1 MRILEVELV
10 GYLSFVLGNINYFK
24 YTPDQFYNVILGT
37 NGSGKSSLLR
47 ALCPVP
53 MSDKRFNKKGYRS
66 LKFEHRGH
74 LYIVTENF
82 KEGKT
87 YSFIKDGVELNHG
100 RLVSAQ
106 LALCVSELN
115 LTEDVFSVLAANDG
129 NARFTQMNP
138 QERRSWFMRLS
149 PVNFD
154 YALKTYND
162 LQNRSKE
169 AIGAYKYNNTKLVEA
184 TKQMLDPAELEELKM
199 LSTQLCEEINILFKN
214 ITPLDFEY
222 DLQELS
228 NSIQR
233 QLTELEAT
241 SKGLLGVKF
250 DTLERLS
257 LAALENDLRETQTQL
272 AIENSEYRS
281 ISDRLVEYDALVRKQ
296 LEAGI
301 TDVVNVDEQLAS
313 KAGELAELV
322 NVPVKFVLTGDFR
335 DINLE
340 TYSATDTFGLHHVLL
355 DIPENPG
362 NVYSVS
368 GHNNRKEKLLEL
380 SNKLGGEEN
389 RLSVAS
395 HRLDDLT
402 SLEENVC
409 PKCSFTWRKGDTQAR
424 IQEYTEKKAFHQ
436 KNIDNLKTEIAEL
449 EDLITRE
456 SKWVAAIGELR
467 NVARATP
474 RLKPLWDAIGE
485 LEVGQVG
492 GSAAINLLGEWQH
505 SVDIYSKCCLI
516 QESIEDLKRILDI
529 QRTVSGEGVISIKE
543 ETHRLESLLETKT
556 RNIAL
561 LKDSELVLS
570 NQIKAAKKIGELG
583 LRIDESAKKLEKDLG
598 WYITT
603 LHNTEINKVI
613 KADQLRL
620 ANITSKLN
628 DAISVSSVIESL
640 KQSTTELKGDI
651 ACYKALID
659 AMSPHGGLIAKNT
672 IQLMHA
678 IQEQMNDV
686 IGSIWTYD
694 LKVGLPRL
702 PEKGKNMDYK
712 FPLTYRDPRLPGQGG
727 EVPDV
732 SLGSSA
738 QKDIVDFAFKL
749 VVMCYLDMLDW
760 PMFLD
765 ELGASFDEEHRYRI
779 LTYIKQLVLSQQCS
793 QVFYISHYAS
803 SHAAMSTADITVL
816 DSSNVTVPRVI
827 NQNVIIK

>member
-1 MRILEVELV
+1 MRVIEMELV

-53 MSDKRFNKKGYRS
+53 MSDKRFNKKGYRC
-66 LKFEHRGH
+66 LKFDHRGH
-74 LYIVTENF
+74 LYVITENF
-82 KEGKT
+82 KDGKT

-100 RLVSAQ
+100 RLISAQ
-106 LALCVSELN
+106 FALCISELG
-115 LTEDVFSVLAANDG
+115 LTEDVFNILSANDG
-129 NARFTQMNP
+129 AARFTQMNP

-154 YALKTYND
+154 YALKVYSD

-184 TKQMLDPAELEELKM
+184 TKQMLDPAELEELKS

-214 ITPLDFEY
+214 VTPLDFEY

-233 QLTELEAT
+233 QLTELEST
-241 SKGLLGVKF
+241 SKGLLAVKF
-250 DTLERLS
+250 DSLSRLS
-257 LAALENDLRETQTQL
+257 LAALEDDLRETQTQL
-272 AIENSEYRS
+272 AIENNEYRS
-281 ISDRLVEYDALVRKQ
+281 ISDKLVEYDALIRKQ

-301 TDVVNVDEQLAS
+301 TDVVNIDDQLAC
-313 KAGELAELV
+313 KRGELAELV
-322 NVPVKFVLTGDFR
+322 NLPVRFALTGDFR
-335 DINLE
+335 EINLA
-340 TYSATDTFGLHHVLL
+340 TYSATDTFGLHHILL
-355 DIPENPG
+355 DIPENPE
-362 NVYSVS
+362 NVFSVM

-380 SNKLGGEEN
+380 SNKLSTEEN
-389 RLSVAS
+389 RLNIVS

-402 SLEENVC
+402 GLEENVC
-409 PKCSFTWRKGDTQAR
+409 PKCSFTWRKGDTQAK
-424 IQEYTEKKAFHQ
+424 IHEYTEKKAIHQ
-436 KNIDNLKTEIAEL
+436 NNIASLKTEIAEL

-456 SKWVAAIGELR
+456 GKWVAAIGELR

-474 RLKPLWDAIGE
+474 RLKQFWDALGE
-485 LEVGQVG
+485 LEVGRVG
-492 GSAAINLLGEWQH
+492 GSVAISLLGEWQR
-505 SVDIYSKCCLI
+505 SVDVYSKCCLI
-516 QESIEDLKRILDI
+516 QESIEDLNRILDI
-529 QRTVSGEGVISIKE
+529 QKSVSGEGVISIRD
-543 ETHRLESLLETKT
+543 ETHRLESMLETKT
-556 RNIAL
+556 KNIAL
-561 LKDSELVLS
+561 LKESEQTL
-570 NQIKAAKKIGELG
+570 NGQIKAAKKIGELG
-583 LRIDESAKKLEKDLG
+583 LGIDQAAKKLEKDLE
-598 WYITT
+598 WYVTT
-603 LHNTEINKVI
+603 LRNTEINKVI

-620 ANITSKLN
+620 ASITSKLN
-628 DAISVSSVIESL
+628 AAISVSSVIESL
-640 KQSTTELKGDI
+640 KQSTIELKGDI
-651 ACYKALID
+651 NCYKALID

-678 IQEQMNDV
+678 IQEQMNDI

-732 SLGSSA
+732 SMGSSA
-738 QKDIVDFAFKL
+738 QKDVVDFAFKL

-760 PMFLD
+760 PLYLD

-779 LTYIKQLVLSQQCS
+779 LTYVKQLLISQQCS

>member
-1 MRILEVELV
+1 M
-10 GYLSFVLGNINYFK
+10 
-24 YTPDQFYNVILGT
+24 
-37 NGSGKSSLLR
+37 
-47 ALCPVP
+47 
-53 MSDKRFNKKGYRS
+53 
-66 LKFEHRGH
+66 
-74 LYIVTENF
+74 
-82 KEGKT
+82 
-87 YSFIKDGVELNHG
+87 
-100 RLVSAQ
+100 
-106 LALCVSELN
+106 
-115 LTEDVFSVLAANDG
+115 
-129 NARFTQMNP
+129 
-138 QERRSWFMRLS
+138 
-149 PVNFD
+149 
-154 YALKTYND
+154 
-162 LQNRSKE
+162 
-169 AIGAYKYNNTKLVEA
+169 
-184 TKQMLDPAELEELKM
+184 
-199 LSTQLCEEINILFKN
+199 
-214 ITPLDFEY
+214 
-222 DLQELS
+222 
-228 NSIQR
+228 
-233 QLTELEAT
+233 
-241 SKGLLGVKF
+241 
-250 DTLERLS
+250 
-257 LAALENDLRETQTQL
+257 
-272 AIENSEYRS
+272 
-281 ISDRLVEYDALVRKQ
+281 
-296 LEAGI
+296 
-301 TDVVNVDEQLAS
+301 
-313 KAGELAELV
+313 
-322 NVPVKFVLTGDFR
+322 
-335 DINLE
+335 
-340 TYSATDTFGLHHVLL
+340 
-355 DIPENPG
+355 
-362 NVYSVS
+362 
-368 GHNNRKEKLLEL
+368 
-380 SNKLGGEEN
+380 
-389 RLSVAS
+389 
-395 HRLDDLT
+395 
-402 SLEENVC
+402 
-409 PKCSFTWRKGDTQAR
+409 
-424 IQEYTEKKAFHQ
+424 
-436 KNIDNLKTEIAEL
+436 
-449 EDLITRE
+449 
-456 SKWVAAIGELR
+456 
-467 NVARATP
+467 
-474 RLKPLWDAIGE
+474 
-485 LEVGQVG
+485 G

-516 QESIEDLKRILDI
+516 QESVEDLKRILDI

-543 ETHRLESLLETKT
+543 ETHRLENLLETKT